1 MNYEKKEPTYEQ
13 TKEKALRLL
22 EFRNH
27 TKKELERK
35 LKVFGANEE
44 NIEKVTVFLQ
54 EYGLINDREYAKRF
68 ACDLQNLKK
77 YGKNRIKNELF
88 AKGIS
93 PEFVDEAIG
102 ELDDDYED
110 TLKELIKKRLKGD
123 FEQKNKDRTIRYFIY
138 RGYSFDEIKRIIAEL
153 ENEQN

>member
-1 MNYEKKEPTYEQ
+1 MSFEKKEPTYEQ

-35 LKVFGANEE
+35 LKVFGAGEE
-44 NIEKVTVFLQ
+44 NIQAVLEFLQ
-54 EYGLINDREYAKRF
+54 EYGLINDREYAKRY
-68 ACDLQNLKK
+68 ALDLQNLKK
-77 YGKNRIKNELF
+77 LGKSRIKSELF
-88 AKGIS
+88 AKGIA
-93 PEFVDEAIG
+93 PEFVEEAID
-102 ELDDDYED
+102 ELSEDYAD

-138 RGYSFDEIKRIIAEL
+138 RGYSFDEVKRIISEL
-153 ENEQN
+153 ENEQY